1 MNIKSIIL
9 GKNSKRNK
17 LNMSAD
23 VNSTFDFGV
32 VQPIYTSM
40 MMKGDNLSLN
50 MKQLVRLA
58 PMPTPS
64 FARLAM
70 HNKGVFVPWSDV
82 FPAFD
87 ALLAHVNVTT
97 SIQTYIPES
106 VTCISP
112 KLLLLLVLQKFSIYS
127 ARTITST
134 SGGVDVLSD
143 TKLTDSQLDTAFD
156 KFAKSGYGRIY
167 SSQSS
172 MLYFSK
178 LYAKYDDLTSEQS
191 DYVVRD
197 VQNNYYHMFKLTNA
211 GKRVV
216 NILQGLGYA
225 LDLTNNDSVSM
236 LPILAFFKSWF
247 DVYAPK
253 RFKTWSNTTAY
264 KLINYVYENNAFDIN
279 AMCQTQSI
287 YNTLIYDFMD
297 ELSECFVTTNDDFVS
312 IHSRTPLNDASIGAD
327 GGANN
332 FADMTV
338 PSLNYADPSPSTV
351 IEQRGNGQPVS
362 MKNSQSSQSNISQ
375 YSLDMLKALSKFM
388 NKHSVLGKRVDSIL
402 SSLYGAST
410 SSEFFDP
417 TKPLFDIVTN
427 CSIDDVFNTTQNY
440 TQGGDDLGSYAGR
453 GIGSTNDKFSF
464 NANSNG
470 IFIILSSMVPQS
482 SYFQGTAPYLYGLTR
497 YTMPNPSFDAL
508 GLEVTPLACIY
519 DNRGFY
525 NSASVGGTLEFTG
538 KGFGYIPRYSG
549 FKIHR
554 NIVQGD
560 MAHRSTRESY
570 EPYFLD
576 KIMTPQQL
584 ISETDPSGSS
594 AKSYG
599 ILKFDVPQVAS
610 EEFRYINKYD
620 YMGDFN
626 RLFYNHGVFGIQ
638 YENKPIYVHDDNFI
652 VQSVIDATQ
661 TSVLKP
667 IERSFDTFDE
677 EVDDTTVSVQAQ

>member
-32 VQPIYTSM
+32 VQPIYSTM

-82 FPAFD
+82 FPSFD

-97 SIQTYIPES
+97 SSMSYIPES

-112 KLLLLLVLQKFSIYS
+112 KLLLLLVLQQFSIYS
-127 ARTITST
+127 AREITST
-134 SGGVDVLSD
+134 TDGVDVLSD
-143 TKLTDSQLDTAFD
+143 TKLTKTELDTAFG
-156 KFAKSGYGRIY
+156 KFAHSGYGTIY
-167 SSQSS
+167 PSQYL
-172 MLYFSK
+172 MLYAAD
-178 LYAKYDDLTSEQS
+178 LYAKYDDLTPEQS

-197 VQNNYYHMFKLTNA
+197 VQNKYFHMFKLTNA

-236 LPILAFFKSWF
+236 LPILAFYKAWF

-253 RFKTWSNTTAY
+253 RFKTWSNTAAFR
-264 KLINYVYENNAFDIN
+264 LINYVYENNAFDIN
-279 AMCQTQSI
+279 EMCESADITK
-287 YNTLIYDFMD
+287 TLIYDFMS

-312 IHSRTPLNDASIGAD
+312 IHSRTPLNDASLGT
-327 GGANN
+327 GNTSE
-332 FADMTV
+332 FHEMVV
-338 PSLNYADPSPSTV
+338 PSLNYADPNTYPV
-351 IEQRGNGQPVS
+351 INQSGDGQPVS
-362 MKNSQSSQSNISQ
+362 LKNSQNTTSGFSQ
-375 YSLDMLKALSKFM
+375 YSLNMLKSLSKFM

-440 TQGGDDLGSYAGR
+440 KQGGEDLGAYAGR
-453 GIGSTNDKFSF
+453 GIGSVNDKFSF
-464 NANSNG
+464 TANSNG

-497 YTMPNPSFDAL
+497 YTLPNPSFDAL

-525 NSASVGGTLEFTG
+525 NNASIGGTLEFTG

-576 KIMTPQQL
+576 KILTPQQL
-584 ISETDPSGSS
+584 VSRDDPAGSS
-594 AKSYG
+594 SKSYS
-599 ILKFDVPQVAS
+599 IHKFDVPQVAS

-620 YMGDFN
+620 YMGDYN
-626 RLFYNHGVFGIQ
+626 RLFYNHGVFGILYQ
-638 YENKPIYVHDDNFI
+638 NEPIYVHDDNFI
-652 VQSVIDATQ
+652 VQSVIDVTQ

-677 EVDDTTVSVQAQ
+677 DVDDSSVSVQAQ

>member
-1 MNIKSIIL
+1 MNIKSIVL

-32 VQPIYTSM
+32 VQPIYTAM
-40 MMKGDNLSLN
+40 MMKGDHLSLN

-64 FARLAM
+64 FARLSM

-97 SIQTYIPES
+97 SLQTYIPES

-127 ARTITST
+127 ARKITST
-134 SGGVDVLSD
+134 SGDVDVLD
-143 TKLTDSQLDTAFD
+143 ETKLTDSQLDTAFS
-156 KFAKSGYGRIY
+156 KFAQSGYGKIFRN
-167 SSQSS
+167 QSS
-172 MLYFSK
+172 MLYSAH
-178 LYAKYDDLTSEQS
+178 LYAKYDDLTTEQS

-197 VQNNYYHMFKLTNA
+197 VQNSYYHMFKLTNA

-216 NILQGLGYA
+216 NILQGLGYS
-225 LDLTNNDSVSM
+225 LDLSNNDSVSM
-236 LPILAFFKSWF
+236 LPILAFYKSWF

-253 RFKTWSNTTAY
+253 RFKTWSNTYAY

-279 AMCQTQSI
+279 EMCHTASI
-287 YNTLIYDFMD
+287 YQTIVYSFMS
-297 ELSECFVTTNDDFVS
+297 ELSECFVTTNDDYVS
-312 IHSRTPLNDASIGAD
+312 IHSRTPLNDASVGSASGTTD
-327 GGANN
+327 FG
-332 FADMTV
+332 DMTV
-338 PSLNYADPSPSTV
+338 PSLNYADPSQSVV
-351 IEQRGNGQPVS
+351 IQQASNGQPVS
-362 MKNSQSSQSNISQ
+362 MKNSQSSLSNISQ
-375 YSLDMLKALSKFM
+375 YSLDMLKSLSKFM

-417 TKPLFDIVTN
+417 TKPLFDITTN

-453 GIGSTNDKFSF
+453 GIGQSSDKFGFSA
-464 NANSNG
+464 NANG
-470 IFIILSSMVPQS
+470 VFIILSSMVPES

-525 NSASVGGTLEFTG
+525 NTASVGGTLEFTG

-584 ISETDPSGSS
+584 VSATDPAGASKL
-594 AKSYG
+594 AFG
-599 ILKFDVPQVAS
+599 IHTFDVPQVAS

-638 YENKPIYVHDDNFI
+638 YQNKPIYVHDDNFI

-677 EVDDTTVSVQAQ
+677 DVDDSSISVQAQ